1 MLDNSKQTHYNEY
14 NKNKRKDLNPM
25 KDHITEAY
33 KKEIAEIIE
42 RCNSSDTL
50 DLIYKLL
57 INILY

>member
-1 MLDNSKQTHYNEY
+1 
-14 NKNKRKDLNPM
+14 M

-33 KKEIAEIIE
+33 KKEIVEIIE